1 MQETHGW
8 LGKAALRY
16 LRTLAKSH
24 LARDAELEVG
34 GTWAVP
40 ALLQRW
46 VGILSVTL
54 QRANVEAVC
63 SSVGAGSHATGLGGQ
78 VPQPH
83 ELYAAG
89 VYTCP

>member
-1 MQETHGW
+1 M
-8 LGKAALRY
+8 
-16 LRTLAKSH
+16 
-24 LARDAELEVG
+24 DADVDIDVDVVVG

-54 QRANVEAVC
+54 QRSDVEAVR

-78 VPQPH
+78 VPEPH
-83 ELYAAG
+83 ELCAAR
-89 VYTCP
+89 VYTCL